1 MKTVVTTLGSFPTG
15 TEIAD
20 AVTGYGLALS
30 RARTVDVVDIPFVA
44 ADGSA
49 GRVELQ
55 IGWHSETIVVS
66 GVQTAAGPSARSRSR
81 STRSSSLQAKTRAVN
96 AQTCGDRTVLGAH
109 GSGSAR
115 RARLGRA
122 DLAPRSS

>member
-30 RARTVDVVDIPFVA
+30 RARTVDVVDIPYVA
-44 ADGSA
+44 VDGSA

-55 IGWHSETIVVS
+55 IGWHSETVVI
-66 GVQTAAGPSARSRSR
+66 AGAEASEQAFGEEPFEVDTILA
-81 STRSSSLQAKTRAVN
+81 LQEKTRALHAPPAAAAPFSVHTD
-96 AQTCGDRTVLGAH
+96 Q
-109 GSGSAR
+109 AR
-115 RARLGRA
+115 PVEPDWDAVI
-122 DLAPRSS
+122 

>member
-30 RARTVDVVDIPFVA
+30 RARTVDVVDIPYVA
-44 ADGSA
+44 VDGSA

-55 IGWHSETIVVS
+55 IGWHSETVVI
-66 GVQTAAGPSARSRSR
+66 AGAEASEQAFGEEPFEVDTILA
-81 STRSSSLQAKTRAVN
+81 LQAKTRALN
-96 AQTCGDRTVLGAH
+96 AQRAAAPFSVHTDQDRRVEPDWDALI
-109 GSGSAR
+109 
-115 RARLGRA
+115 
-122 DLAPRSS
+122 

>member
-44 ADGSA
+44 VDGSA

-55 IGWHSETIVVS
+55 IGWHSETVVIS
-66 GVQTAAGPSARSRSR
+66 GAETDEPAFGEEPFEVDTILA
-81 STRSSSLQAKTRAVN
+81 LQAKTRALN
-96 AQTCGDRTVLGAH
+96 ARCG
-109 GSGSAR
+109 
-115 RARLGRA
+115 GRA
-122 DLAPRSS
+122 ASRWTRTRFGAPSLTGTR

>member
-20 AVTGYGLALS
+20 AVTAYGLALS

-49 GRVELQ
+49 RRVELQ
-55 IGWHSETIVVS
+55 VGWHSETIVIS
-66 GVQTAAGPSARSRSR
+66 GVRAAAPDVGEEPFEVD
-81 STRSSSLQAKTRAVN
+81 TILSLHEKTRALN
-96 AQTCGDRTVLGAH
+96 ARPAAVMPFSVHTDQ
-109 GSGSAR
+109 AR
-115 RARLGRA
+115 RAEPDWDALI
-122 DLAPRSS
+122 

>member
-44 ADGSA
+44 ADGSPA
-49 GRVELQ
+49 RVELQ
-55 IGWHSETIVVS
+55 IGWHNETIVVS
-66 GVQTAAGPSARSRSR
+66 GVQTAAVPFGEEPFEVD
-81 STRSSSLQAKTRAVN
+81 TILSLQAKTRAVN
-96 AQTCGDRTVLGAH
+96 ARTAATAPFSVH
-109 GSGSAR
+109 TDQAR
-115 RARLGRA
+115 RAEPDWDALI
-122 DLAPRSS
+122 